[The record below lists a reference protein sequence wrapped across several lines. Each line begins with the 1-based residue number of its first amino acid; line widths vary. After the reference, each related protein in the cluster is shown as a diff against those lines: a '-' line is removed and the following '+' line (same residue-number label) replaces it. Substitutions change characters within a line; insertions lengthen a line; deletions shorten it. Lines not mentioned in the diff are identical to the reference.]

1 MKSTVETLSPTRVK
15 LSVEVP
21 FEELQPSL
29 DKAYKQIAQQVAI
42 PGFRRGK
49 VPARLIDQRV
59 GRASVLSEAIND
71 AIPVQYSAAIQEHD
85 VKVLGQPD
93 IDVTKLEDGDEL
105 SFTAEV
111 DVRPEITLPVFDE
124 LKVTVDTLDV
134 TDADV
139 DEHIDLLRDR
149 FAVLKNVE
157 RAAAEKDYVSI
168 DLVAKIGGEEVEG
181 GSTSGLSYEV
191 GTNQML
197 DGLDEAIIGLTVDQ
211 DKTFSTKLVG
221 GDHAGEEAEVTVTV
235 KGVKEKDLP
244 ALDDDF
250 AQTASEFDTID
261 ELRTDARTRV
271 ERNKRLE
278 QIVAAR
284 DGVLKALIEAVEVPL
299 PESVVLSELDYR
311 KQAIS
316 RQLEQAGAT
325 IAQYLAA
332 ESKTEEDL
340 DAELKEASQDA
351 VRNQL
356 VLDAVADSEE
366 LGVTNEELTTEVVQR
381 SAQIGRE
388 PQQYADELVNSG
400 QLPFMIADIRRGKAL
415 ALVLDKA
422 TIEDSAGTKIDL
434 GAAMREA
441 DADAHAGH
449 DHADHDH
456 GDHDHADHDHADH
469 DHGDHED
476 DDTDEA

>member
-1 MKSTVETLSPTRVK
+1 VETLSPTRVK

-21 FEELQPSL
+21 FEELKPSL
-29 DKAYKQIAQQVAI
+29 DKAYKEIAQQVAI

-71 AIPVQYSAAIQEHD
+71 AIPQQYSAAVQEHD

-93 IDVTKLEDGDEL
+93 VEVTKLEDGDEL

-111 DVRPEITLPVFDE
+111 DVRPDITLPTYED
-124 LKVTVDTLDV
+124 LKVTVDDLDV
-134 TDADV
+134 SDADV
-139 DEHIDLLRDR
+139 DQHLDLLRDR
-149 FAVLKNVE
+149 FAVLKGVE
-157 RAAAEKDYVSI
+157 RAAQEKDYVSI
-168 DLVAKIGGEEVEG
+168 DLVAKIDGEEVPG
-181 GSTSGLSYEV
+181 GTTSGLSYEV

-197 DGLDEAIIGLTVDQ
+197 DGLDDAITGLSVGEE
-211 DKTFSTKLVG
+211 KSFSTKLVG
-221 GDHAGEEAEVTVTV
+221 GEHAGEEAEVTVTI
-235 KGVKEKDLP
+235 KGVKEKELP

-261 ELRTDARTRV
+261 ELRTDARERV
-271 ERNKRLE
+271 ERNKKLE

-284 DGVLKALIEAVEVPL
+284 DGVLKALIESVEVPL
-299 PESVVLSELDYR
+299 PETVVSTELDYR
-311 KQAIS
+311 KQSIT

-325 IAQYLAA
+325 ITQYLAA
-332 ESKTEEDL
+332 EGKTEEDL

-366 LGVTNEELTTEVVQR
+366 LGVTNEELTSEVVQR
-381 SAQIGRE
+381 SAQSGRE

-400 QLPFMIADIRRGKAL
+400 QLPFLIADIRRGKAL

-422 TIEDSAGTKIDL
+422 TIEDKSGAKIDL

-441 DADAHAGH
+441 QGDDGH
-449 DHADHDH
+449 DHSGHDHSGHDHDH
-456 GDHDHADHDHADH
+456 DHD
-469 DHGDHED
+469 GD
-476 DDTDEA
+476 DDSDQD

>member
-21 FEELQPSL
+21 FEELKPSL
-29 DKAYKQIAQQVAI
+29 DKAYKEIAQQVAI

-59 GRASVLSEAIND
+59 GRPSVLSEAIND
-71 AIPVQYSAAIQEHD
+71 AIPQQYSAAVQEHD

-93 IDVTKLEDGDEL
+93 VEVTKLKDGDSL

-111 DVRPEITLPVFDE
+111 DVRPDITLPTYED
-124 LKVTVDTLDV
+124 LTVSVDDLDV

-149 FAVLKNVE
+149 FAVLKGVE
-157 RAAAEKDYVSI
+157 RAAQEKDYVSI
-168 DLVAKIGGEEVEG
+168 DLVARIDGEEVPG
-181 GSTSGLSYEV
+181 GTTSGLSYEV

-197 DGLDEAIIGLTVDQ
+197 DGLDDAIKGLSAGE
-211 DKTFSTKLVG
+211 DKSFSTKLVG
-221 GDHAGEEAEVTVTV
+221 GEHAGEEAEITVTV

-261 ELRTDARTRV
+261 ELRTDARGRV

-278 QIVAAR
+278 QVVAAR
-284 DGVLKALIEAVEVPL
+284 DGVLKALMEAVEVPL
-299 PESVVLSELDYR
+299 PETVVETELDYR
-311 KQAIS
+311 KQSIT

-332 ESKTEEDL
+332 EGKTEEDL

-366 LGVTNEELTTEVVQR
+366 LGVTNEELTSEVVQR
-381 SAQIGRE
+381 SAQSGRE

-400 QLPFMIADIRRGKAL
+400 QLPFLISDIRRGKAL

-422 TIEDSAGTKIDL
+422 SIQDKSGNKIDL

-441 DADAHAGH
+441 EDHSGH
-449 DHADHDH
+449 DHSDHDH
-456 GDHDHADHDHADH
+456 SDDSDHD
-469 DHGDHED
+469 GDDNSDQE
-476 DDTDEA
+476 

>member
-59 GRASVLSEAIND
+59 GRASVLTEAIND
-71 AIPVQYSAAIQEHD
+71 AIPQQYDAAVREHD
-85 VKVLGQPD
+85 VKVLGQPNLE
-93 IDVTKLEDGDEL
+93 VTKLEDGDEL

-111 DVRPEITLPVFDE
+111 DVRPEITLPKYED
-124 LKVTVDTLDV
+124 LKVTVDDV
-134 TDADV
+134 AV
-139 DEHIDLLRDR
+139 SDEDIEQHLDLLRDR
-149 FAVLKNVE
+149 FAVLKGVE
-157 RAAAEKDYVSI
+157 RAAQLKDYVSI
-168 DLVAKIGGEEVEG
+168 DLVAKIGDEEVPG

-197 DGLDEAIIGLTVDQ
+197 DGLDEAVVGQ
-211 DKTFSTKLVG
+211 AAGEEKTFSTKLVG

-261 ELRTDARTRV
+261 ELRADARTRV
-271 ERNKRLE
+271 ERNKKLE
-278 QIVAAR
+278 QIVSAR
-284 DGVLKALIEAVEVPL
+284 DGILKALIESVDVPL
-299 PESVVLSELDYR
+299 PETVVTTELDYR
-311 KQAIS
+311 KQTIT

-325 IAQYLAA
+325 ITQYLAA
-332 ESKTEEDL
+332 EGKTEEDL
-340 DAELKEASQDA
+340 DAELKEASEDA

-366 LGVTNEELTTEVVQR
+366 LGVTNAELTSEVVQR
-381 SAQIGRE
+381 SAQMGRD

-400 QLPFMIADIRRGKAL
+400 QLPFIIADIRRGKAL

-422 TIEDSAGTKIDL
+422 TIEDESGTKIDL

-441 DADAHAGH
+441 QGPDAHAGH
-449 DHADHDH
+449 
-456 GDHDHADHDHADH
+456 DHDHADHDHDH
-469 DHGDHED
+469 DHGDD
-476 DDTDEA
+476 PDQD